1 MYKAENQETRS
12 RGVYL
17 FRKKNKH
24 ITACGQ
30 LVSRIVFGK
39 IMHVAIETTKGPSGL
54 LFQLL
59 MNSERLG
66 WAD

>member
-1 MYKAENQETRS
+1 MTK
-12 RGVYL
+12 
-17 FRKKNKH
+17 KH

-39 IMHVAIETTKGPSGL
+39 MLIAIEITEAPGGL

-59 MNSERLG
+59 AERKH
-66 WAD
+66 